1 MIGGYSPQYA
11 FEINEPEA
19 LAQRIRDNSRPTG
32 TVTAANDG
40 ARSIVP
46 RGRQQTHLSAP
57 QFSSC

>member
-32 TVTAANDG
+32 TRLLTTTPEASYRVDDNK
-40 ARSIVP
+40 RI
-46 RGRQQTHLSAP
+46 
-57 QFSSC
+57 